1 MDYKKIIMKKLKY
14 RNIKIEVDG
23 IKFDSKAEYKRY
35 TELKLFERVKNISDL
50 ELQVKFELQPSFVDG
65 QGIKQRA
72 ITYVADFVYK
82 ENNKIIVEDLKSV
95 ATAKDSTYKI
105 KKKMLLWLFKR
116 DEDYIDYEFKEIIK
130 G

>member
-1 MDYKKIIMKKLKY
+1 MKKLKY

-116 DEDYIDYEFKEIIK
+116 DEDYIDYEFKEMIK
-130 G
+130 

>member
-1 MDYKKIIMKKLKY
+1 MRKKLKY
-14 RNIKIEVDG
+14 RNTKIEVDG

-65 QGIKQRA
+65 QGVKQRA

-82 ENNKIIVEDLKSV
+82 ESDKIIVEDLKSV

>member
-35 TELKLFERVKNISDL
+35 TELKLFERVKNISAL
-50 ELQVKFELQPSFVDG
+50 QLQVKFELQPSFVDN
-65 QGIKQRA
+65 QGVKQRA

-130 G
+130 

>member
-116 DEDYIDYEFKEIIK
+116 DEDYIDYEFKEMIK
-130 G
+130 

>member
-50 ELQVKFELQPSFVDG
+50 ELQVKFELQPSFVDN
-65 QGIKQRA
+65 QGVKQRA

-116 DEDYIDYEFKEIIK
+116 DEDYINYEFKEIIK
-130 G
+130 

>member
-50 ELQVKFELQPSFVDG
+50 ELQVKFELQPSFVDN
-65 QGIKQRA
+65 QGVKQRA

-130 G
+130 

>member
-1 MDYKKIIMKKLKY
+1 MKKLKY

-130 G
+130 

>member
-82 ENNKIIVEDLKSV
+82 ENNKIIVEDLKRV
-95 ATAKDSTYKI
+95 ATAKDSKYKI